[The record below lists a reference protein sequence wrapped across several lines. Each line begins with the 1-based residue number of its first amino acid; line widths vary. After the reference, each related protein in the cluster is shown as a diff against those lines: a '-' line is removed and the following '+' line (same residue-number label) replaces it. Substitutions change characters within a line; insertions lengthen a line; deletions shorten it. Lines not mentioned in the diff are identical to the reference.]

1 MENENYGL
9 VVIGAGP
16 GGYTAALEAAKG
28 GIKTAIVERDLTGGI
43 CLNRGCIP
51 TKVMLYGSELY
62 RHFREA
68 GDYGA
73 EAGEVRMDRDRLAA
87 KREEVQNS
95 LRQGIES
102 LFKKEK
108 VELVRG
114 EAEILDRGTVKVG
127 ERILKTERILIA
139 TGSEPST
146 IPVPGADLPGVV
158 TSDGILAMTLTG
170 IQKVLIVGG
179 GVIGTEFA
187 CALHNL
193 GIQVV
198 IVEAL
203 DRMLAGMDK
212 EISQSIRQL
221 FKKRGIEVHLSAAVK
236 EFRRE
241 DNGGLTCLFEEKGQ
255 VEAVS
260 ADLVLLA
267 AGRRP
272 CTRGIHTERLG
283 IRTEKGRILVDEN
296 GETNVPGIYALGDV
310 TGGVQLA
317 HRASA
322 QAKRLA
328 AHFCG
333 NTSSLVLESVPSCV
347 YTDPEIASVGLTEAQ
362 AKEKGIQAVSAKYP
376 MLANGKTVV
385 ENGERGFIRIV
396 AEKDTGR
403 FLGAQMM
410 CGRATDMIALCAVA
424 VSCGLTLRQ
433 LASAVYP
440 HPTYSEGI
448 GEAVELCMEKV

>member
-1 MENENYGL
+1 MKNENYGL

-28 GIKTAIVERDLTGGI
+28 GIRTAVVERNLTGGT

-51 TKVMLYGSELY
+51 TKVMLYGSELFQ
-62 RHFREA
+62 HLQKA

-73 EAGEVRMDRDRLAA
+73 EAEAVKMDLERLAA
-87 KREEVQNS
+87 KRREVQDT

-114 EAEILDRGTVKVG
+114 EAEILDRVTVKAG

-139 TGSEPST
+139 TGSEPSA

-158 TSDGILAMTLTG
+158 TSDGILDMSLNG
-170 IQKVLIVGG
+170 IQKVLITGG

-187 CALHNL
+187 CALNNL

-198 IVEAL
+198 IVEAR

-221 FKKRGIEVHLSAAVK
+221 FKKRGIEVHLSAAVR

-241 DNGGLTCLFEEKGQ
+241 DHGGVACLFEEKGQ
-255 VEAVS
+255 EETVS
-260 ADLVLLA
+260 ADLVLIA

-272 CTRGIHTERLG
+272 CTRGIDTERLG

-296 GETNVPGIYALGDV
+296 GETSVPGIYALGDV

-322 QAKRLA
+322 QAKKMA
-328 AHFCG
+328 AHFCKK
-333 NTSSLVLESVPSCV
+333 TSPVVLESVPSCV

-376 MLANGKTVV
+376 MLANGKTVA

-396 AEKDTGR
+396 AEKGTGK

-433 LASAVYP
+433 MASAVYP

-448 GEAVELCMEKV
+448 GEAVELCMEKI